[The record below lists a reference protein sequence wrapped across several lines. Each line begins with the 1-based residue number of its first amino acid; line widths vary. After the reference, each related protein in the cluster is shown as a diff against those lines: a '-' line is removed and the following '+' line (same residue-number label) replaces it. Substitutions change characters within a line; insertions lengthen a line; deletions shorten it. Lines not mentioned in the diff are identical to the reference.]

1 MKLTWGA
8 GLVVVFLIFAAGILT
23 MVVISMSRDVD
34 LVTEDYYQQELRHE
48 QQIESEKRSNALGD
62 GMHITHSASSTTIT
76 LPPECNPDSVRGTLT
91 FYRPADRRKDFVVA
105 IKLDSA
111 RSQHISTTEL
121 AKGLWRV
128 KARWTLN
135 GEAYY
140 REEPL
145 IIQ

>member
-8 GLVVVFLIFAAGILT
+8 GLAVVFLIFAAGILA
-23 MVVISMSRDVD
+23 MVMISMNRDVD

-48 QQIESEKRSNALGD
+48 QQIESEKRSNALGEAIRIE
-62 GMHITHSASSTTIT
+62 HTAFVATIT
-76 LPPECNPDSVRGTLT
+76 LPLQCDPDSVSGTLT

-105 IKLDSA
+105 IRLDSM
-111 RSQHISTTEL
+111 RSQHVPTTEL
-121 AKGLWRV
+121 QKGLWRV
-128 KARWTLN
+128 KARWTYQ

-140 REEPL
+140 REEPI